1 MKKSNFFAA
10 ATLFAATVLSSCTDT
25 TNGLELAQP
34 ASVDPTPT
42 PSETVTLEN
51 QLISADFEVNGST
64 LREKEYFV
72 SADYVKYAGDVE
84 TFRRTVKADLQL
96 RVNFSDL
103 SDIYVPTEAELSNI
117 SLAGKE
123 TGEVSTSSETLAS
136 AARKVAERDT
146 VSFMFDQNEVVKAAS
161 MVEHIEMGDTVFPR
175 ASVRA
180 VDFQSFEAVRDEDAS
195 NEDSLVNNVTL
206 FFNVTVAVNPAA
218 ETRAVS
224 AETSMHQVPVSYR
237 RIYKTGYVAPSDEY
251 IKTIITGYGEKLSG
265 MNRELWVETAE
276 VWSVSGQH
284 DAVKET
290 YTVPF
295 AVKAPDARK
304 VYTTNADYKT
314 TGNGLSFV
322 SESDKTDGNWQVT
335 TRSQSYSS
343 SAANGV
349 NNFSNT
355 YSVSDA
361 KVVYTKN
368 GATVTF
374 PYGTWT
380 VSEGES
386 TVGTG
391 TREGSY
397 TVYPYSNNID
407 YIYATSE
414 ESYRGSA
421 EAKASIYITYEE
433 PKDEFVK
440 TTLVSSSDVIDGGDR
455 VITITTQDEY
465 SVSGQQD
472 PITETIRLPFAFTSP
487 AAQTIYASDASFK
500 TTSNGQKTGS
510 ETTRSEGNFSV
521 STIAR
526 TYSSTA
532 SNGVKS
538 FDNTY
543 KMSDSKVAYV
553 RNDVSLSFEYG
564 TWSVVE
570 GNTTIGSA
578 TESGN
583 YNVYPYTN
591 NVSYVYAVS
600 TDQKASGKGVAK
612 ASIYVEK
619 PAEQPEQPS
628 DPTPSTPSVIDKI
641 IPEAWGTIVGAGIS
655 AVPSDDLGEGTNV
668 AKKCLTIRTDKGA
681 VAVVFDWNGEPS
693 TDGVLSGYFV
703 NGTFDETYNSGYW
716 TTSKNHGNYSL
727 GKWAPARAC
736 DGSDC
741 IAYFVESTCVRSVL
755 NSTLRMWGWA
765 NGTSTVVSGY
775 TLSVDEN
782 GTLSVA
788 HNGNVVMTIR

>member
-1 MKKSNFFAA
+1 MKKNFFFAAIAIAA
-10 ATLFAATVLSSCTDT
+10 ATLCGCTDGS
-25 TNGLELAQP
+25 NGIELAQP
-34 ASVDPTPT
+34 ASADPTP
-42 PSETVTLEN
+42 SANETVTLEN
-51 QLISADFEVNGST
+51 QLISADFEVNGSS

-96 RVNFSDL
+96 RVNFSAL
-103 SDIYVPTEAELSNI
+103 SDIYVPTEAELSNV

-123 TGEVSTSSETLAS
+123 QGDVATSSETLQSYAK
-136 AARKVAERDT
+136 KVAERDT
-146 VSFMFDQNEVVKAAS
+146 TEFVFDQNEVVRAAS

-175 ASVRA
+175 AYVDA
-180 VDFQSFEAVRDEDAS
+180 VDFKSFESTRNEEAS
-195 NEDSLVNNVTL
+195 NEDSLVNDVTL
-206 FFNVTVAVNPAA
+206 FFNVRVVVDSEAH
-218 ETRAVS
+218 TRAVDLQKS
-224 AETSMHQVPVSYR
+224 VYQVSVSYR
-237 RIYKTGYVAPSDEY
+237 RIYKTGYVAPTDEY

-295 AVKAPDARK
+295 GVSAPAAKK
-304 VYTTNADYKT
+304 VYTTNADYQT

-343 SAANGV
+343 SAVNGAND
-349 NNFSNT
+349 FSNT
-355 YSVSDA
+355 YAVSDA
-361 KVVYTKN
+361 KVVYTKD

-380 VSEGES
+380 VSEGTS
-386 TVGTG
+386 SVGTG

-397 TVYPYSNNID
+397 TVYPYENGID

-421 EAKASIYITYEE
+421 TATASIYVAYEE

-440 TTLVSSSDVIDGGDR
+440 TVLVSSSDIIDGSDR

-472 PITETIRLPFAFTSP
+472 PVTETIRLPFSWSNP
-487 AAQTIYASDASFK
+487 AAQTIYAGDAAFT
-500 TTSNGQKTGS
+500 TTSNGQKTGTES
-510 ETTRSEGNFSV
+510 SRTEGNFSV
-521 STIAR
+521 KTIAR
-526 TYSSTA
+526 SYSSTA
-532 SNGVKS
+532 SNGSKS

-543 KMSDSKVAYV
+543 KMSDSKVSYV
-553 RNDVSLSFEYG
+553 RNDVSLTFEYG
-564 TWSVVE
+564 SWSVTE
-570 GNTTIGSA
+570 GNTTIGNA
-578 TESGN
+578 AESGN
-583 YNVYPYTN
+583 YNVYPYVN
-591 NVSYVYAVS
+591 NVSYTYSVS
-600 TDQKASGKGVAK
+600 ADQKASGKGVAK

-655 AVPSDDLGEGTNV
+655 AVPSDDLGESTNI

-693 TDGVLSGYFV
+693 TDGVLAS
-703 NGTFDETYNSGYW
+703 TFYEGSYDAKYNSGYW
-716 TTSKNHGNYSL
+716 TNKNTW
-727 GKWAPARAC
+727 KPAKAY
-736 DGSDC
+736 DLKNG
-741 IAYFVESTCVRSVL
+741 IAYYNGSTCVRTVS
-755 NSTLRMWGWA
+755 NATLQMWGWA

-775 TLSVDEN
+775 SMSVDEN
-782 GTLSVA
+782 GTLTVS